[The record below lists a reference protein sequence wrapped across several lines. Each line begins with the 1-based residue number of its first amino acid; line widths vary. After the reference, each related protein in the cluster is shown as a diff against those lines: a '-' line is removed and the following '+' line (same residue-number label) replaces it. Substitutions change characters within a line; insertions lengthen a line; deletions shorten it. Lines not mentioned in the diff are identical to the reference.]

1 MKNKN
6 EVIEI
11 EIDFNKQKQMDLKPK
26 EDKKRQRYEE
36 YDYDDDFLERFEG
49 DDQLIDLDCDI
60 ENFFIYKGDMETTD
74 IKRMARKYKYQEK
87 KDMNNTFEFENK
99 LTKYAKKDKK
109 FHNVVNFLVYQELKK
124 SNMDT
129 FGVKEYLMYE
139 ILRER
144 QFFEEEKKK
153 PKTEKPET
161 ENNKVPTNNVPE
173 SNPDKDII
181 DLTQPE
187 SKEESILLEN
197 TQFEAT
203 QNELTQNKT
212 LENTEKEEK
221 EEKPIVFDDVT
232 ATDLLENIQKNSN
245 FKTFEKEEIEKYLEE
260 LKQEIINQH
269 EELKQMLADVKNYT
283 KNFKNFNYKTEGFTA
298 KAIDFIINYCIFY
311 YTDKGETL
319 RSKVIVIIKKLF
331 AEECTNKRVKN
342 AICQKLEKDG
352 FTTDR
357 ICFILRK

>member
-11 EIDFNKQKQMDLKPK
+11 EIDFNTQKQMDLKPK

-60 ENFFIYKGDMETTD
+60 VNFFIYKGDMETTD

-124 SNMDT
+124 SNAETET
-129 FGVKEYLMYE
+129 FGVREYLMYE

-153 PKTEKPET
+153 PKAEKPET
-161 ENNKVPTNNVPE
+161 ENNKSTTNNVPA
-173 SNPDKDII
+173 SISDKDVI

-212 LENTEKEEK
+212 VENTEKEEN
-221 EEKPIVFDDVT
+221 PIVYDDLT
-232 ATDLLENIQKNSN
+232 ATDLLENIQKKSN
-245 FKTFEKEEIEKYLEE
+245 FKTFEKEETEKYLEE

-298 KAIDFIINYCIFY
+298 KAIDFIINYGVY
-311 YTDKGETL
+311 YFIDKSEAL
-319 RSKVIVIIKKLF
+319 RSKVIVIIQKLF

-342 AICQKLEKDG
+342 AISQKLEKDG